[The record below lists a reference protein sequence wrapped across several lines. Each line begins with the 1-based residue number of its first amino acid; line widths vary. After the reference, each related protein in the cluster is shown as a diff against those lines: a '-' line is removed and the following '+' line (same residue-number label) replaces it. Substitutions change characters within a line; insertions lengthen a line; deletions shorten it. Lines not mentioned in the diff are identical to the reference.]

1 MRTFLSFLVRAVCA
15 AATGYLLVMY
25 RNEMVQWLTIAV
37 GALFFVSGLFSVIAY
52 YAEKRKAMHW
62 ERTTRQAERP
72 ANPAADDV
80 GRKTRTSMH
89 GGTF

>member
-1 MRTFLSFLVRAVCA
+1 MRSCPTMHKK
-15 AATGYLLVMY
+15 G
-25 RNEMVQWLTIAV
+25 EP
-37 GALFFVSGLFSVIAY
+37 VSGVGS
-52 YAEKRKAMHW
+52 AEKRKAMHW

-72 ANPAADDV
+72 ANLAADDV